1 MLPREIEYFQAVVE
15 TGNFY
20 EAAEACH
27 VSQSAIS
34 QQIKKLEAELGV
46 ALLKR
51 HNRTFSLTP
60 AGSYFYGQ
68 SLKLKKQLN
77 AIIEKTREIAKPKPA
92 ALRIGCF
99 TGVEARQVSQAVMAF
114 SQIYPDVD
122 LSVTVGSHD
131 ELYYGMEQG
140 TIDLAINDQRRA
152 FSDTYE
158 NIVLAQSQIQIEI
171 AASHPLAKQNQ
182 IQIEELEGLD
192 CIVVAT
198 NKSQADEQN
207 YFQQIV
213 GIRSPFVFVSSL
225 QEARLLLLSGKAYL
239 PVDVLEGSEWFDL
252 SVSRLPLCRNGQMVY
267 KNCCL
272 FWKKENTTRMV
283 EAFADLLKEQF
294 GLLD

>member
-1 MLPREIEYFQAVVE
+1 MPCLA
-15 TGNFY
+15 
-20 EAAEACH
+20 
-27 VSQSAIS
+27 SAIS

-46 ALLKR
+46 ALLER

-68 SLKLKKQLN
+68 SLKWKKPLDE
-77 AIIEKTREIAKPKPA
+77 IIEKTREIAKPKPE

-99 TGVEARQVSQAVMAF
+99 IGVEARQVSQAVMEF
-114 SQIYPDVD
+114 GQIYPEVD
-122 LSVTVGSHD
+122 LSVTIGSHD
-131 ELYYGMEQG
+131 ELYDGMEKG

-152 FSDTYE
+152 FSDMYE

-171 AASHPLAKQNQ
+171 AASHPLAKQDQ
-182 IQIEELEGLD
+182 IQIEELEGAD
-192 CIVVAT
+192 CILVAAG
-198 NKSQADEQN
+198 KSQTDEQN
-207 YFQQIV
+207 YYQQIV

-225 QEARLLLLSGKAYL
+225 QEAKLLLLSGKAYL

-252 SVSRLPLCRNGQMVY
+252 SVSRLPLGRNGQKVF

-272 FWKKENTTRMV
+272 FWKKENTTRTI

-294 GLLD
+294 GL

>member
-20 EAAEACH
+20 EAADVCH

-46 ALLKR
+46 ALLER

-68 SLKLKKQLN
+68 SLKWKKQLDE
-77 AIIEKTREIAKPKPA
+77 IIEKTREIAKPKPE

-99 TGVEARQVSQAVMAF
+99 IGVEARQVSQAVMEF
-114 SQIYPDVD
+114 GQIYPEVD
-122 LSVTVGSHD
+122 LSVTIGSHD
-131 ELYYGMEQG
+131 ELYDGMEKG

-152 FSDTYE
+152 FSDMYE

-171 AASHPLAKQNQ
+171 AASHPLAKQDQ

-192 CIVVAT
+192 CILVAAG
-198 NKSQADEQN
+198 KSQADEQN
-207 YFQQIV
+207 YCQQIV

-239 PVDVLEGSEWFDL
+239 PVDVLEGSE
-252 SVSRLPLCRNGQMVY
+252 
-267 KNCCL
+267 
-272 FWKKENTTRMV
+272 
-283 EAFADLLKEQF
+283 
-294 GLLD
+294 